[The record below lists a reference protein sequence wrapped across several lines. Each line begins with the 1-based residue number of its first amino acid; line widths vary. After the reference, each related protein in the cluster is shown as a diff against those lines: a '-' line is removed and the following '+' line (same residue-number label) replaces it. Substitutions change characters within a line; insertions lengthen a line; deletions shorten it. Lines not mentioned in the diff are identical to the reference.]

1 MKRLTQFIKWTFWLV
16 IITGFI
22 SASALGVFLF
32 ELSKTLPQ
40 NLEDELH
47 KRNDVL
53 PTVLYD
59 REGNQIEELFIQR
72 RIVIPYEQF
81 PPHLVQALVAS
92 EDSRF
97 FSHLGIDPLRI
108 PIAFLANLRAGRIV
122 QGASTLTQ
130 QTARLFL
137 LTREKQIVR
146 KLREMLLAFRM
157 EMQFSKEEIL
167 SLYLNKVYL
176 GNAEGIEAASQGYFG
191 KHAVEL
197 NLAESALL
205 VGILPAPSRYAPHVN
220 PEFALLRRNIVLR
233 RMRQEGF
240 ISEQELQ
247 KTSEMPISL
256 IRIHD
261 STSEATSYY
270 VEHVR
275 RYLIKKYGSKV
286 LYQGGLKVYL
296 AMDLNYQTYAHE
308 ALRKGILELTK
319 RQGFRGK
326 QKLENI
332 DNSSSIDNTTL
343 DNIVKTDSLFLGN
356 IVGGTVNEVS
366 DKKVSVKIG
375 EYSGI
380 LAWNNIK
387 TWRNGNI
394 LKNEQPSRIAKPSE
408 IFSTG
413 DEIQVRLADY
423 DTTNNSFRL
432 ELYQEPLVNGAL
444 LAMDPKNGEVLSMSG
459 GYRYGESEFNRA
471 IQALRQPGSSFKPV
485 VYSAALDAGFTL
497 SSALIDSPRAYA
509 TGAKTPGDAEI
520 WTPKNYGDKIMGK
533 VSLRTALVKS
543 LNLPTI
549 GLCEELKPKQVII
562 YSRRFGI
569 TADMME
575 NLTTCLGSLSTT
587 LQEMITAYGVFA
599 NLGRLVKP
607 IYILRVEDQ
616 AGNTLESSLPEFK
629 QVTSEET
636 AFLLSN
642 VLQDVVQSGTGRR
655 ARAIGRPSAGKT
667 GTTNDSVD
675 AWYIGYIPQL
685 LTGVYVGFDKPRRMG
700 RSETGSKAAAPIW
713 IDFMKNAVAN
723 LPTEQFKQPPGITTV
738 KIHKSGRRAI
748 PCDNVKEIKEEH
760 YKTGTEPVLDLSR
773 SGRCGQTIT
782 EKIAKEKSEP
792 EPEL

>member
-1 MKRLTQFIKWTFWLV
+1 MKKLIQLIKWIFLLV
-16 IITGFI
+16 IITGI
-22 SASALGVFLF
+22 IAASAMGVFLF
-32 ELSKTLPQ
+32 KLSKTLPQ
-40 NLEDELH
+40 NLEEELH

-72 RIVIPYEQF
+72 RIVVPYEQF
-81 PPHLVQALVAS
+81 PPHLIQALVAS
-92 EDSRF
+92 EDARF
-97 FSHLGIDPLRI
+97 FVHLGIDPLRI
-108 PIAFLANLRAGRIV
+108 PKAFLANIKAGRIV

-137 LTREKQIVR
+137 LSREKQIVR

-157 EMQFSKEEIL
+157 EMQFSKQEIL

-191 KHAVEL
+191 KHAIEL

-220 PEFALLRRNIVLR
+220 PEFAMLRRNIVLK
-233 RMRQEGF
+233 RMWEEGF

-247 KTSEMPISL
+247 KTSKMPISL

-261 STSEATSYY
+261 STTEATSYY

-296 AMDLNYQTYAHE
+296 AMDLNYQTFAHE

-319 RQGFRGK
+319 RQGFRGH
-326 QKLENI
+326 QKNINI
-332 DNSSSIDNTTL
+332 DNSSSADNSSLNNAVKIDSMF
-343 DNIVKTDSLFLGN
+343 IGN
-356 IVGGTVNEVS
+356 IADGTVNKVS
-366 DKKVSVKIG
+366 DKIVSVKIG
-375 EYSGI
+375 ESSGI
-380 LAWNNIK
+380 LEWNNIK
-387 TWRNGNI
+387 TWKNGNI
-394 LKNEQPSRIAKPSE
+394 LEDERPSRIVKPSE

-413 DEIQVRLADY
+413 DKIQVRLADY
-423 DTTNNSFRL
+423 DTKNNSFRL
-432 ELYQEPLVNGAL
+432 ELYQEPQVNGAI
-444 LAMDPKNGEVLSMSG
+444 LAMNPKNGEVLSMTG
-459 GYRYGESEFNRA
+459 GYRYEESEFNRA
-471 IQALRQPGSSFKPV
+471 IQAKRQPGSSFKPI

-509 TGAKTPGDAEI
+509 TGMETAGDEEI
-520 WTPKNYGDKIMGK
+520 WIPKNYGNKVMGK

-549 GLCEELKPKQVII
+549 GLCEELMPKQLIV

-575 NLTTCLGSLSTT
+575 DLTTCLGSLSTT
-587 LQEMITAYGVFA
+587 LQEMISAYGVFA
-599 NLGRLVKP
+599 NQGRLVKP

-616 AGNTLESSLPEFK
+616 AGNILESSLPEFK

-642 VLQDVVQSGTGRR
+642 VLQDVVKRGTGRR

-667 GTTNDSVD
+667 GTTNDNVD

-685 LTGVYVGFDKPRRMG
+685 LTGVYVGFDKPKRMG
-700 RSETGSKAAAPIW
+700 KSETGSKAAAPIW
-713 IDFMKNAVAN
+713 IDFMKNSISN
-723 LPTEQFKQPPGITTV
+723 LPTKQFKQPSGITTV
-738 KIHKSGRRAI
+738 KIHKSGRRAL
-748 PCDNVKEIKEEH
+748 PCDNPKEINEEH
-760 YKTGTEPVLDLSR
+760 YKTGTEPVLDMSIPE
-773 SGRCGQTIT
+773 SCGQEVT
-782 EKIAKEKSEP
+782 EKVKNKDSD
-792 EPEL
+792 PEL

>member
-1 MKRLTQFIKWTFWLV
+1 MKRLALFIKWSFWIV
-16 IITGFI
+16 IIISVVSGTSLGF
-22 SASALGVFLF
+22 FLF

-72 RIVIPYEQF
+72 RVVIPYEQF
-81 PPHLVQALVAS
+81 PPHLVQALIAS
-92 EDSRF
+92 EDVRF

-108 PIAFLANLRAGRIV
+108 PKAFLANLKAGRIV

-137 LTREKQIVR
+137 LSREKQIIR

-157 EMQFSKEEIL
+157 EMQFSKQDIL

-176 GNAEGIEAASQGYFG
+176 GNAEGIEAAAQGYFG
-191 KHAVEL
+191 KHAMEL
-197 NLAESALL
+197 DLAESALL

-220 PEFALLRRNIVLR
+220 PELTLQRRNIVLR

-247 KTSEMPISL
+247 KTIDTPISL

-261 STSEATSYY
+261 STTEATSYY

-275 RYLIKKYGSKV
+275 RYLIKKYGSEV
-286 LYQGGLKVYL
+286 LYQGGLKVFL
-296 AMDLNYQTYAHE
+296 AMDLNYQTFAHE
-308 ALRKGILELTK
+308 SLRKGILELTK
-319 RQGFRGK
+319 RQGCHGV
-326 QKLENI
+326 QSENSHNNSMLS
-332 DNSSSIDNTTL
+332 DNSTQGNT
-343 DNIVKTDSLFLGN
+343 VKIDSLFLGN
-356 IVGGTVNEVS
+356 IVAGIVKEVS
-366 DKKVSVKIG
+366 KEKVSVELG
-375 EYSGI
+375 ESSGI
-380 LAWNNIK
+380 LEWNNIS
-387 TWRNGNI
+387 TWKNGNV
-394 LKNEQPSRIAKPSE
+394 LKDKRPTKISNPAE
-408 IFSTG
+408 IFSVG

-423 DTTNNSFRL
+423 DSKNNYFRL
-432 ELYQEPLVNGAL
+432 QLYQEPLVNGAL
-444 LAMDPKNGEVLSMSG
+444 LAMDPKTGEVLSMTG

-471 IQALRQPGSSFKPV
+471 IQARRQPGSSFKPI

-497 SSALIDSPRAYA
+497 SSALKDSPRAYV
-509 TGAKTPGDAEI
+509 TGDQTVGHAEL
-520 WTPKNYGDKIMGK
+520 WTPKKYGDKVTGK

-543 LNLPTI
+543 LNLATI
-549 GLCEELKPKQVII
+549 GLCEELKPKQVIA
-562 YSRRFGI
+562 YSKRFGI
-569 TADMME
+569 TAKMME
-575 NLTTCLGSLSTT
+575 NLTTCIGSLSVT
-587 LQEMITAYGVFA
+587 LQEMISAYGVFA
-599 NLGRLVKP
+599 NQGRLVKP

-616 AGNTLESSLPEFK
+616 DGNILESSLPELK

-636 AFLLSN
+636 AFLLSS
-642 VLQDVVQSGTGRR
+642 VLQDVVQRGTGRR

-700 RSETGSKAAAPIW
+700 KSETGSRAAAPIW
-713 IDFMKNAVAN
+713 INFMKNAVAN
-723 LPTEQFKQPPGITTV
+723 MPTEQFRQPPGITTV

-748 PCDNVKEIKEEH
+748 PCDKAKDVHEEH
-760 YKTGTEPVLDLSR
+760 YKSGTEPVLDLSQ
-773 SGRCGQTIT
+773 SGRCVKSEET
-782 EKIAKEKSEP
+782 EKTEKEEG

>member
-1 MKRLTQFIKWTFWLV
+1 MKRLALFIKWSFWIV
-16 IITGFI
+16 IIISVVSGTSLGF
-22 SASALGVFLF
+22 FLF

-72 RIVIPYEQF
+72 RVVIPYEQF
-81 PPHLVQALVAS
+81 PPHLVQALIAS
-92 EDSRF
+92 EDVRF

-108 PIAFLANLRAGRIV
+108 PKAFLANLKAGRIV

-137 LTREKQIVR
+137 LSREKQIIR

-157 EMQFSKEEIL
+157 EMQFSKQDIL

-176 GNAEGIEAASQGYFG
+176 GNAEGIEAAAQGYFG
-191 KHAVEL
+191 KHAMEL
-197 NLAESALL
+197 DLAESALL

-220 PEFALLRRNIVLR
+220 PELTLQRRNVVLR

-247 KTSEMPISL
+247 KTIDTPISL

-261 STSEATSYY
+261 STTEATSHY

-275 RYLIKKYGSKV
+275 RYLIKKYGSEV
-286 LYQGGLKVYL
+286 LYQGGLKVFL
-296 AMDLNYQTYAHE
+296 AMDLNYQTFAHE
-308 ALRKGILELTK
+308 SLRKGILELTK
-319 RQGFRGK
+319 RQGFHGAK
-326 QKLENI
+326 SENSHNNSMLS
-332 DNSSSIDNTTL
+332 DNSTQGNT
-343 DNIVKTDSLFLGN
+343 VKIDSLFLGN
-356 IVGGTVNEVS
+356 IVAGIVKEVS
-366 DKKVSVKIG
+366 KEKVSVELG
-375 EYSGI
+375 ESSGI
-380 LAWNNIK
+380 LEWNNIS
-387 TWRNGNI
+387 TWKNGNV
-394 LKNEQPSRIAKPSE
+394 LKDKRPTKISNPAE
-408 IFSTG
+408 IFSVG

-423 DTTNNSFRL
+423 DSKNNYFRL
-432 ELYQEPLVNGAL
+432 QLYQEPLVNGAL
-444 LAMDPKNGEVLSMSG
+444 LAMDPKTGEVLSMTG

-471 IQALRQPGSSFKPV
+471 IQARRQPGSSFKPI

-497 SSALIDSPRAYA
+497 SSALIDSPRAYV
-509 TGAKTPGDAEI
+509 TGAQTVGDAEI
-520 WTPKNYGDKIMGK
+520 WTPKNYGDKVTGK

-543 LNLPTI
+543 LNLATI
-549 GLCEELKPKQVII
+549 GLCEELKPKQVIA
-562 YSRRFGI
+562 YSKRFGI
-569 TADMME
+569 TAKMME
-575 NLTTCLGSLSTT
+575 NLTTCIGSLSVT
-587 LQEMITAYGVFA
+587 LQEMISAYGVFA
-599 NLGRLVKP
+599 NQGRLVKP

-616 AGNTLESSLPEFK
+616 DGNILESSLPELK

-642 VLQDVVQSGTGRR
+642 VLQDVVQRGTGRR

-700 RSETGSKAAAPIW
+700 KSETGSRAAAPIW
-713 IDFMKNAVAN
+713 INFMKNAVAN
-723 LPTEQFKQPPGITTV
+723 MPTEQFRQPPGITTV

-748 PCDNVKEIKEEH
+748 PCDKAKDVHEEH
-760 YKTGTEPVLDLSR
+760 YKSGTEPVLDLSQ
-773 SGRCGQTIT
+773 SVRCVKSEET
-782 EKIAKEKSEP
+782 EKTEKEEG

>member
-1 MKRLTQFIKWTFWLV
+1 MLTQFIKWAFWLV
-16 IITGFI
+16 IITGTI
-22 SASALGVFLF
+22 SAAALGVFLF

-72 RIVIPYEQF
+72 RIVVPYEQF

-108 PIAFLANLRAGRIV
+108 PKAFLANLRAGRIV

-137 LTREKQIVR
+137 LSREKQIVR

-157 EMQFSKEEIL
+157 EMQFSKQEIL

-191 KHAVEL
+191 KHAEEL
-197 NLAESALL
+197 NLAESTLL

-220 PEFALLRRNIVLR
+220 PEFALLRRNTVLR

-261 STSEATSYY
+261 STTEATSYY

-308 ALRKGILELTK
+308 ALWKGILELTK
-319 RQGFRGK
+319 RQGFRGQ
-326 QKLENI
+326 QKDESL
-332 DNSSSIDNTTL
+332 DNSSSTDNSTL
-343 DNIVKTDSLFLGN
+343 DNTVKIDSLFLGN

-366 DKKVSVKIG
+366 EKKVSVKIG
-375 EYSGI
+375 KSSGT
-380 LAWNNIK
+380 LEWNNIK

-394 LKNEQPSRIAKPSE
+394 LKDERPSRIAKPSE

-423 DTTNNSFRL
+423 DTINNSFRL

-471 IQALRQPGSSFKPV
+471 IQAQRQPGSSFKPI

-509 TGAKTPGDAEI
+509 TGAQTVGDAEI

-549 GLCEELKPKQVII
+549 GLCEELKPKQVIV

-599 NLGRLVKP
+599 NQGRLVKP

-642 VLQDVVQSGTGRR
+642 VLQDVVQTGTGRR

-713 IDFMKNAVAN
+713 IDFMKNAVTN

-773 SGRCGQTIT
+773 SGRCGQTVT
-782 EKIAKEKSEP
+782 EKTEKEESEP
-792 EPEL
+792 EL

>member
-1 MKRLTQFIKWTFWLV
+1 MLTQFIKWAFWLV
-16 IITGFI
+16 IITGTI
-22 SASALGVFLF
+22 SAAALGVFLF

-72 RIVIPYEQF
+72 RIVVPYEQF

-108 PIAFLANLRAGRIV
+108 PKAFLANLRAGRIV

-137 LTREKQIVR
+137 LSREKQIVR

-157 EMQFSKEEIL
+157 EMQFSKQEIL

-191 KHAVEL
+191 KHAEEL
-197 NLAESALL
+197 NLAESTLL

-220 PEFALLRRNIVLR
+220 PEFALLRRNTVLR

-261 STSEATSYY
+261 STTEATSYY

-319 RQGFRGK
+319 RQGFRGQ
-326 QKLENI
+326 QKDESL
-332 DNSSSIDNTTL
+332 DNSSSTDNSTL
-343 DNIVKTDSLFLGN
+343 DNTVKIDSLFLGN

-366 DKKVSVKIG
+366 EKKVSVKIG
-375 EYSGI
+375 KSSGT
-380 LAWNNIK
+380 LEWNNIK

-394 LKNEQPSRIAKPSE
+394 LKDERPSRIAKPSE

-423 DTTNNSFRL
+423 DTINNSFRL

-471 IQALRQPGSSFKPV
+471 IQAQRQPGSSFKPI

-509 TGAKTPGDAEI
+509 TGAQTAGDAEI

-549 GLCEELKPKQVII
+549 GLCEELKPKQVNV

-575 NLTTCLGSLSTT
+575 NLTTCLGSLSAT

-599 NLGRLVKP
+599 NQGRLVKP

-642 VLQDVVQSGTGRR
+642 VLQDVVQTGTGRR

-667 GTTNDSVD
+667 GTTNDNVD

-713 IDFMKNAVAN
+713 IDFMKNAVTN

-773 SGRCGQTIT
+773 SGRCGHTVTENT
-782 EKIAKEKSEP
+782 EKEESEP
-792 EPEL
+792 EL

>member
-1 MKRLTQFIKWTFWLV
+1 MKRLALFIKWSFWIV
-16 IITGFI
+16 IIISVVSGTSLGF
-22 SASALGVFLF
+22 FLF

-72 RIVIPYEQF
+72 RVVIPYEQF
-81 PPHLVQALVAS
+81 PPHLVQALIAS
-92 EDSRF
+92 EDVRF

-108 PIAFLANLRAGRIV
+108 PKAFLANLKAGRIV

-137 LTREKQIVR
+137 LSREKQIIR

-157 EMQFSKEEIL
+157 EMQFSKQDIL
-167 SLYLNKVYL
+167 SLYLNKVFL
-176 GNAEGIEAASQGYFG
+176 GNAEGIEAAAQGYFG
-191 KHAVEL
+191 KHAMEL
-197 NLAESALL
+197 DLAESALL

-220 PEFALLRRNIVLR
+220 PELTLQRRNVVLR

-247 KTSEMPISL
+247 KTIDTPISL

-261 STSEATSYY
+261 STTEATSHY

-275 RYLIKKYGSKV
+275 RYLIKKYGSEV
-286 LYQGGLKVYL
+286 LYQGGLKVFL
-296 AMDLNYQTYAHE
+296 AMDLNYQTFAHE
-308 ALRKGILELTK
+308 SLRKGILELTK
-319 RQGFRGK
+319 RQGFHGAHS
-326 QKLENI
+326 ENGHNSSMLS
-332 DNSSSIDNTTL
+332 DNSTQGNT
-343 DNIVKTDSLFLGN
+343 VKIDSLFLGN
-356 IVGGTVNEVS
+356 IVAGIVKEVS
-366 DKKVSVKIG
+366 KEKVSVELG
-375 EYSGI
+375 ESSGI
-380 LAWNNIK
+380 LEWNNIS
-387 TWRNGNI
+387 TWKNGNV
-394 LKNEQPSRIAKPSE
+394 LKDKRPTKISNPAE
-408 IFSTG
+408 IFSVG

-423 DTTNNSFRL
+423 DSKNNYFRL
-432 ELYQEPLVNGAL
+432 QLYQEPLVNGAL
-444 LAMDPKNGEVLSMSG
+444 LAMDPKTGEVLSMTG

-471 IQALRQPGSSFKPV
+471 IQARRQPGSSFKPI

-497 SSALIDSPRAYA
+497 SSALIDSPRAYV
-509 TGAKTPGDAEI
+509 TGAQTVGDAEI
-520 WTPKNYGDKIMGK
+520 WTPKNYGDKVTGK

-543 LNLPTI
+543 LNLATI
-549 GLCEELKPKQVII
+549 GLCEELKPKQVIA
-562 YSRRFGI
+562 YSKRFGI
-569 TADMME
+569 TAKMME
-575 NLTTCLGSLSTT
+575 NLTTCIGSLSVT
-587 LQEMITAYGVFA
+587 LQEMISAYGVFA
-599 NLGRLVKP
+599 NQGRLVKP

-616 AGNTLESSLPEFK
+616 DGNILESSLPELK

-636 AFLLSN
+636 AFLLSS
-642 VLQDVVQSGTGRR
+642 VLQDVVQRGTGRR

-700 RSETGSKAAAPIW
+700 KSETGSRAAAPIW
-713 IDFMKNAVAN
+713 INFMKNAVAN
-723 LPTEQFKQPPGITTV
+723 MPTEQFRQPPGITTV

-748 PCDNVKEIKEEH
+748 PCDKAKDVHEEH
-760 YKTGTEPVLDLSR
+760 YKSGTEPVLDLSQ
-773 SGRCGQTIT
+773 SGRCVKSEET
-782 EKIAKEKSEP
+782 EKTEKEEG
-792 EPEL
+792 ETEL

>member
-1 MKRLTQFIKWTFWLV
+1 MKRLALFIKWSFWIV
-16 IITGFI
+16 IIISVVSGTSLGF
-22 SASALGVFLF
+22 FLF

-72 RIVIPYEQF
+72 RVVIPYEQF
-81 PPHLVQALVAS
+81 PPHLVQALIAS
-92 EDSRF
+92 EDVRF

-108 PIAFLANLRAGRIV
+108 PKAFLANLKAGRIV

-137 LTREKQIVR
+137 LSREKQIIR

-157 EMQFSKEEIL
+157 EMQFSKQDIL

-176 GNAEGIEAASQGYFG
+176 GNAEGIEAAAQGYFG
-191 KHAVEL
+191 KHAMEL
-197 NLAESALL
+197 DLAESALL

-220 PEFALLRRNIVLR
+220 PELTLQRRNVVLR

-247 KTSEMPISL
+247 KTIDTPISL

-261 STSEATSYY
+261 STTEATSYY

-275 RYLIKKYGSKV
+275 RYLIKKYGSEV
-286 LYQGGLKVYL
+286 LYQGGLKVFL
-296 AMDLNYQTYAHE
+296 AMDLNYQTFAHE
-308 ALRKGILELTK
+308 SLRKGILELTK
-319 RQGFRGK
+319 RQGFHGT
-326 QKLENI
+326 QSENSHNNSMLS
-332 DNSSSIDNTTL
+332 DNSTQVNT
-343 DNIVKTDSLFLGN
+343 VKIDSLFLGN
-356 IVGGTVNEVS
+356 IVAGIVKEVS
-366 DKKVSVKIG
+366 KEKVSVELG
-375 EYSGI
+375 ESSGI
-380 LAWNNIK
+380 LEWNNIS
-387 TWRNGNI
+387 TWKNGNV
-394 LKNEQPSRIAKPSE
+394 LKDKRPTKISNPAE
-408 IFSTG
+408 IFSVG

-423 DTTNNSFRL
+423 DSKNNYFRL
-432 ELYQEPLVNGAL
+432 QLYQEPLVNGAL
-444 LAMDPKNGEVLSMSG
+444 LAMDPKTGEVLSMTG

-471 IQALRQPGSSFKPV
+471 IQARRQPGSSFKPI

-497 SSALIDSPRAYA
+497 SSALIDSPRAYV
-509 TGAKTPGDAEI
+509 TGAQTVGDAEI
-520 WTPKNYGDKIMGK
+520 WTPKNYGDKVTGK

-543 LNLPTI
+543 LNLATI
-549 GLCEELKPKQVII
+549 GLCEELKPKQVIA
-562 YSRRFGI
+562 YSKRFGI
-569 TADMME
+569 TAKMME
-575 NLTTCLGSLSTT
+575 NLTTCIGSLSVT
-587 LQEMITAYGVFA
+587 LQEMISAYGVFA
-599 NLGRLVKP
+599 NQGRLVKP

-616 AGNTLESSLPEFK
+616 YGNILESSLPELK

-642 VLQDVVQSGTGRR
+642 VLQDVVQRGTGRR

-700 RSETGSKAAAPIW
+700 KSETGSRAAAPIW
-713 IDFMKNAVAN
+713 INFMKNAVAN
-723 LPTEQFKQPPGITTV
+723 MPTEQFRQPPGITTV

-748 PCDNVKEIKEEH
+748 PCDKAKDVHEEH
-760 YKTGTEPVLDLSR
+760 YKSGTEPVLDLSQ
-773 SGRCGQTIT
+773 SGRCVKSEET
-782 EKIAKEKSEP
+782 EKTEKEEG

>member
-1 MKRLTQFIKWTFWLV
+1 MKRLALFIKWSFWIV
-16 IITGFI
+16 IIISVVSGTSLGF
-22 SASALGVFLF
+22 FLF

-72 RIVIPYEQF
+72 RVVIPYEQF
-81 PPHLVQALVAS
+81 PPHLVQALIAS
-92 EDSRF
+92 EDVRF

-108 PIAFLANLRAGRIV
+108 PKAFLANLKAGRIV

-137 LTREKQIVR
+137 LSREKQIIR

-157 EMQFSKEEIL
+157 EMQFSKQDIL

-176 GNAEGIEAASQGYFG
+176 GNAEGIEAAAQGYFG
-191 KHAVEL
+191 KHAMEL
-197 NLAESALL
+197 DLAESALL

-220 PEFALLRRNIVLR
+220 PELTLQRRNVVLR

-247 KTSEMPISL
+247 KTIDTPISL

-261 STSEATSYY
+261 STTEATSHY

-275 RYLIKKYGSKV
+275 RYLIKKYGSEV
-286 LYQGGLKVYL
+286 LYQGGLKVFL
-296 AMDLNYQTYAHE
+296 AMDLNYQTFAHE
-308 ALRKGILELTK
+308 SLRKGILELTK
-319 RQGFRGK
+319 RQGFHGV
-326 QKLENI
+326 QSENSHNNSMLS
-332 DNSSSIDNTTL
+332 DNSTQGNT
-343 DNIVKTDSLFLGN
+343 VKIDSLFLGN
-356 IVGGTVNEVS
+356 IVAGIVKEVS
-366 DKKVSVKIG
+366 KEKVSVELG
-375 EYSGI
+375 ESSGI
-380 LAWNNIK
+380 LEWNNIS
-387 TWRNGNI
+387 TWKNGNV
-394 LKNEQPSRIAKPSE
+394 LKDKRPTKISNPAE
-408 IFSTG
+408 IFSVG

-423 DTTNNSFRL
+423 NSKNNYFRL
-432 ELYQEPLVNGAL
+432 QLYQEPLVNGAL
-444 LAMDPKNGEVLSMSG
+444 LAMDPKTGEVLSMTG

-471 IQALRQPGSSFKPV
+471 IQARRQPGSSFKPI

-497 SSALIDSPRAYA
+497 SSALIDSPRAYV
-509 TGAKTPGDAEI
+509 TDTQTVGDAEI
-520 WTPKNYGDKIMGK
+520 WTPKNYGDKVTGK

-543 LNLPTI
+543 LNLATI
-549 GLCEELKPKQVII
+549 GLCEELKPKQVIA
-562 YSRRFGI
+562 YSKRFGI
-569 TADMME
+569 TAKMME
-575 NLTTCLGSLSTT
+575 NLTTCIGSLSVT
-587 LQEMITAYGVFA
+587 LQEMISAYGVFA
-599 NLGRLVKP
+599 NQGRLVKP

-616 AGNTLESSLPEFK
+616 DGNILESSLPELK

-636 AFLLSN
+636 AFLLSS
-642 VLQDVVQSGTGRR
+642 VLQDVVQRGTGRR

-700 RSETGSKAAAPIW
+700 KSETGSRAAAPIW
-713 IDFMKNAVAN
+713 INFMKNAVAN
-723 LPTEQFKQPPGITTV
+723 MPTEQFRQPPGITTV

-748 PCDNVKEIKEEH
+748 PCDKAKDVHEEH
-760 YKTGTEPVLDLSR
+760 YKSGTEPVLDLSQSR
-773 SGRCGQTIT
+773 RCIKSEET
-782 EKIAKEKSEP
+782 EKTEKEEG

>member
-1 MKRLTQFIKWTFWLV
+1 MLTQFIKWAFWLV
-16 IITGFI
+16 IITGTI
-22 SASALGVFLF
+22 SAAALGVFLF

-72 RIVIPYEQF
+72 RIVVPYEQF

-108 PIAFLANLRAGRIV
+108 PKAFLANLRAGRIV

-137 LTREKQIVR
+137 LSREKQIVR

-157 EMQFSKEEIL
+157 EMQFSKQEIL

-191 KHAVEL
+191 KHAEEL
-197 NLAESALL
+197 NLAESTLL

-220 PEFALLRRNIVLR
+220 PEFALLRRNTVLR

-261 STSEATSYY
+261 STTEATSYY

-319 RQGFRGK
+319 RQGFRGQ
-326 QKLENI
+326 QKDESL
-332 DNSSSIDNTTL
+332 DNSSSTDNSTL
-343 DNIVKTDSLFLGN
+343 DNTVKIDSLFLGN

-366 DKKVSVKIG
+366 EKKVSVKIG
-375 EYSGI
+375 KSSGT
-380 LAWNNIK
+380 LEWNNIK

-394 LKNEQPSRIAKPSE
+394 LKDERPSRIAKPSE

-423 DTTNNSFRL
+423 DTINNSFRL

-471 IQALRQPGSSFKPV
+471 IQAQRQPGSSFKPI

-509 TGAKTPGDAEI
+509 TGAQTAGDAEI

-549 GLCEELKPKQVII
+549 GLCEELKPKQVIV

-575 NLTTCLGSLSTT
+575 NLTTCLGSLSAT

-599 NLGRLVKP
+599 NQGRLVKP

-642 VLQDVVQSGTGRR
+642 VLQDVVQTGTGRR

-667 GTTNDSVD
+667 GTTNDNVD

-713 IDFMKNAVAN
+713 IDFMKNAVTN

-773 SGRCGQTIT
+773 SGRCGHTVTENT
-782 EKIAKEKSEP
+782 EKEESEP
-792 EPEL
+792 EL

>member
-1 MKRLTQFIKWTFWLV
+1 MKRLALFIKWSFWIV
-16 IITGFI
+16 IIISVVSGTSLGF
-22 SASALGVFLF
+22 FLF

-72 RIVIPYEQF
+72 RVVIPYEQF
-81 PPHLVQALVAS
+81 PPHLVQALIAS
-92 EDSRF
+92 EDVRF

-108 PIAFLANLRAGRIV
+108 PKAFLANLKAGRIV

-137 LTREKQIVR
+137 LSREKQIIR

-157 EMQFSKEEIL
+157 EMQFSKQDIL

-176 GNAEGIEAASQGYFG
+176 GNAEGIEAAAQGYFG
-191 KHAVEL
+191 KHAMEL
-197 NLAESALL
+197 DLAESALL

-220 PEFALLRRNIVLR
+220 PELTLQRRNVVLR

-247 KTSEMPISL
+247 KTIDTPISL

-261 STSEATSYY
+261 STTEATSHY

-275 RYLIKKYGSKV
+275 RYLIKKYGSEV
-286 LYQGGLKVYL
+286 LYQGGLKVFL
-296 AMDLNYQTYAHE
+296 AMDLNYQTFAHKS
-308 ALRKGILELTK
+308 LRKGILDLTK
-319 RQGFRGK
+319 RQGFHGE
-326 QKLENI
+326 QSENSHNNNMLS
-332 DNSSSIDNTTL
+332 DNSTQRNT
-343 DNIVKTDSLFLGN
+343 VKIDSLFLGN
-356 IVGGTVNEVS
+356 IVAGIVKEVS
-366 DKKVSVKIG
+366 KEKVFVELG
-375 EYSGI
+375 ESSGI
-380 LAWNNIK
+380 LEWNNIS
-387 TWRNGNI
+387 TWKNGNV
-394 LKNEQPSRIAKPSE
+394 LKDKRPTKISNPAE
-408 IFSTG
+408 IFSVG

-423 DTTNNSFRL
+423 DSKNNYFRL
-432 ELYQEPLVNGAL
+432 QLYQEPLVNGAL
-444 LAMDPKNGEVLSMSG
+444 LAMDPKTGEVLSMTG

-471 IQALRQPGSSFKPV
+471 IQARRQPGSSFKPI

-497 SSALIDSPRAYA
+497 SSALIDSPRAYV
-509 TGAKTPGDAEI
+509 TGAQTVGDAEI
-520 WTPKNYGDKIMGK
+520 WTPKNYGDKVTGK

-543 LNLPTI
+543 LNLATI
-549 GLCEELKPKQVII
+549 GLCEELKPKQVIA
-562 YSRRFGI
+562 YSKRFGI
-569 TADMME
+569 TAKMME
-575 NLTTCLGSLSTT
+575 NLTTCIGSLSVT
-587 LQEMITAYGVFA
+587 LQEMISAYGVFA
-599 NLGRLVKP
+599 NQGRLVKP

-616 AGNTLESSLPEFK
+616 DGNILESSLPELK

-636 AFLLSN
+636 AFLLSS
-642 VLQDVVQSGTGRR
+642 VLQDVVQRGTGRR

-700 RSETGSKAAAPIW
+700 KSETGSRAAAPIW
-713 IDFMKNAVAN
+713 INFMKNAVAN
-723 LPTEQFKQPPGITTV
+723 MPTEQFRQPPGITTV

-748 PCDNVKEIKEEH
+748 PCDKSKDVHEEH
-760 YKTGTEPVLDLSR
+760 YKSGTEPVLDLSQ
-773 SGRCGQTIT
+773 SGRCVKAKET
-782 EKIAKEKSEP
+782 EKTEKEEG

>member
-1 MKRLTQFIKWTFWLV
+1 MKMLTQFIKWAFWLV
-16 IITGFI
+16 IITGTI
-22 SASALGVFLF
+22 SAAALGVFLF

-72 RIVIPYEQF
+72 RIVVPYEQF

-108 PIAFLANLRAGRIV
+108 PKAFLANLRAGRIV

-137 LTREKQIVR
+137 LSREKQIVR

-157 EMQFSKEEIL
+157 EMQFSKQEIL

-191 KHAVEL
+191 KHAEEL
-197 NLAESALL
+197 NLAESTLL

-220 PEFALLRRNIVLR
+220 PEFALLRRNTVLR

-261 STSEATSYY
+261 STTEATSYY

-308 ALRKGILELTK
+308 ALWKGILELTK
-319 RQGFRGK
+319 RQGFRGQ
-326 QKLENI
+326 QKDESL
-332 DNSSSIDNTTL
+332 DNSSSTDNSTL
-343 DNIVKTDSLFLGN
+343 DNTVKIDSLFLGN

-366 DKKVSVKIG
+366 EKKVSVKIG
-375 EYSGI
+375 KSSGT
-380 LAWNNIK
+380 LEWNNIK

-394 LKNEQPSRIAKPSE
+394 LKDERPSRIAKPSE

-423 DTTNNSFRL
+423 DTINNSFRL

-471 IQALRQPGSSFKPV
+471 IQAQRQPGSSFKPI

-509 TGAKTPGDAEI
+509 TGAQTVGDAEI

-549 GLCEELKPKQVII
+549 GLCEELKPKQVIV

-575 NLTTCLGSLSTT
+575 NLTTCLGSLSAT

-599 NLGRLVKP
+599 NQGRLVKP

-642 VLQDVVQSGTGRR
+642 VLQDVVQTGTGRR

-667 GTTNDSVD
+667 GTTNDNVD

-713 IDFMKNAVAN
+713 IDFMKNAVTN

-773 SGRCGQTIT
+773 SGRCGHTVTENT
-782 EKIAKEKSEP
+782 EKEESEP
-792 EPEL
+792 EL

>member
-1 MKRLTQFIKWTFWLV
+1 MLTQFIKWAFWLV
-16 IITGFI
+16 IITGTI
-22 SASALGVFLF
+22 SAAALGVFLF

-72 RIVIPYEQF
+72 RIVVPYEQF

-108 PIAFLANLRAGRIV
+108 PKAFLANLRAGRIV

-137 LTREKQIVR
+137 LSREKQIVR

-157 EMQFSKEEIL
+157 EMQFSKQEIL

-191 KHAVEL
+191 KHAEEL
-197 NLAESALL
+197 NLAESTLL

-220 PEFALLRRNIVLR
+220 PEFALLRRNTVLR

-261 STSEATSYY
+261 STTEATSYY

-308 ALRKGILELTK
+308 ALWKGILELTK
-319 RQGFRGK
+319 RQGFRGQ
-326 QKLENI
+326 QKDESL
-332 DNSSSIDNTTL
+332 DNSSSTDNSTL
-343 DNIVKTDSLFLGN
+343 DNTVKIDSLFLGN

-366 DKKVSVKIG
+366 EKKVSVKIG
-375 EYSGI
+375 KSSGT
-380 LAWNNIK
+380 LEWNNIK

-394 LKNEQPSRIAKPSE
+394 LKDERPSRIAKPSE

-423 DTTNNSFRL
+423 DTINNSFRL

-471 IQALRQPGSSFKPV
+471 IQAQRQPGSSFKPI

-509 TGAKTPGDAEI
+509 TGAQTAGDAEI

-549 GLCEELKPKQVII
+549 GLCEELKPKQVIV

-599 NLGRLVKP
+599 NQGRLVKP

-616 AGNTLESSLPEFK
+616 VGNTLESSLPEFK

-642 VLQDVVQSGTGRR
+642 VLQDVVQTGTGRR

-713 IDFMKNAVAN
+713 IDFMKNAVTN

-773 SGRCGQTIT
+773 SGRCGQTVT
-782 EKIAKEKSEP
+782 EKTEKEESEP
-792 EPEL
+792 EL

>member
-1 MKRLTQFIKWTFWLV
+1 MKMLTQFIKWAFWLV
-16 IITGFI
+16 IITGTI
-22 SASALGVFLF
+22 SAAALGVFLF

-72 RIVIPYEQF
+72 RIVVPYEQF

-108 PIAFLANLRAGRIV
+108 PKAFLANLRAGRIV

-137 LTREKQIVR
+137 LSREKQIVR

-157 EMQFSKEEIL
+157 EMQFSKQEIL

-191 KHAVEL
+191 KHAEEL
-197 NLAESALL
+197 NLAESTLL

-220 PEFALLRRNIVLR
+220 PEFALLRRNTVLR

-261 STSEATSYY
+261 STTEATSYY

-319 RQGFRGK
+319 RQGFRGQ
-326 QKLENI
+326 QKDESL
-332 DNSSSIDNTTL
+332 DNSSSTDNSTL
-343 DNIVKTDSLFLGN
+343 DNTVKIDSLFLGN

-366 DKKVSVKIG
+366 EKKVSVKIG
-375 EYSGI
+375 KSSGT
-380 LAWNNIK
+380 LEWNNIK

-394 LKNEQPSRIAKPSE
+394 LKDERPSRIAKPSE

-423 DTTNNSFRL
+423 DTINNSFRL

-471 IQALRQPGSSFKPV
+471 IQAQRQPGSSFKPI

-509 TGAKTPGDAEI
+509 TGAQTAGDAEI

-549 GLCEELKPKQVII
+549 GLCEELKPKQVIV

-599 NLGRLVKP
+599 NQGRLVKP

-642 VLQDVVQSGTGRR
+642 VLQDVVQTGTGRR

-667 GTTNDSVD
+667 GTTNDNVD

-713 IDFMKNAVAN
+713 IDFMKNAVTN

-773 SGRCGQTIT
+773 SGRCGQTVT
-782 EKIAKEKSEP
+782 EKTEKEESEP
-792 EPEL
+792 EL

>member
-1 MKRLTQFIKWTFWLV
+1 MLTQFIKWAFWLV
-16 IITGFI
+16 IITGTI
-22 SASALGVFLF
+22 SAAALGVFLF

-53 PTVLYD
+53 PTVLFD

-72 RIVIPYEQF
+72 RIVVPYEQF

-108 PIAFLANLRAGRIV
+108 PKAFLANLRAGRIV

-137 LTREKQIVR
+137 LSREKQIVR

-157 EMQFSKEEIL
+157 EMQFSKQEIL

-191 KHAVEL
+191 KHAEEL
-197 NLAESALL
+197 NLAESTLL

-220 PEFALLRRNIVLR
+220 PEFALLRRNTVLR

-261 STSEATSYY
+261 STTEATSYY

-319 RQGFRGK
+319 RQGFRGQ
-326 QKLENI
+326 QKDESL
-332 DNSSSIDNTTL
+332 DNSSSTDNSTL
-343 DNIVKTDSLFLGN
+343 DNTVKIDSLFLGN

-366 DKKVSVKIG
+366 EKKVSVKIG
-375 EYSGI
+375 KSSGT
-380 LAWNNIK
+380 LEWNNIK

-394 LKNEQPSRIAKPSE
+394 LKDERPSRIAKPSE

-423 DTTNNSFRL
+423 DTINNSFRL

-471 IQALRQPGSSFKPV
+471 IQAQRQPGSSFKPI

-509 TGAKTPGDAEI
+509 TGAQTAGDAEI

-549 GLCEELKPKQVII
+549 GLCEELKPKQVNV

-575 NLTTCLGSLSTT
+575 NLTTCLGSLSAT

-599 NLGRLVKP
+599 NQGRLVKP

-642 VLQDVVQSGTGRR
+642 VLQDVVQTGTGRR

-667 GTTNDSVD
+667 GTTNDNVD

-713 IDFMKNAVAN
+713 IDFMKNAVTN

-773 SGRCGQTIT
+773 SGRCGHTVTENT
-782 EKIAKEKSEP
+782 EKEESEP
-792 EPEL
+792 EL

>member
-1 MKRLTQFIKWTFWLV
+1 MRRLAQFIKWTFWLV
-16 IITGFI
+16 IITGVF
-22 SASALGVFLF
+22 SASALGIFLY

-59 REGNQIEELFIQR
+59 REGKQIEELFIQR
-72 RIVIPYEQF
+72 RIVVPYEQF
-81 PPHLVQALVAS
+81 PPYLVQALIAS

-108 PIAFLANLRAGRIV
+108 PKAFIANLQAGRIV

-137 LTREKQIVR
+137 LSREKQIVR

-157 EMQFSKEEIL
+157 EMQFTKQEIL

-191 KHAVEL
+191 KHAIEL
-197 NLAESALL
+197 DLAESALL

-220 PEFALLRRNIVLR
+220 PEFALHRRNIVLR

-247 KTSEMPISL
+247 KTIETPISL

-261 STSEATSYY
+261 ATTEATSYY

-286 LYQGGLKVYL
+286 LYQGGLKVFL
-296 AMDLNYQTYAHE
+296 AMDLSYQTYSHE

-319 RQGFRGK
+319 RQGFRGE
-326 QKLENI
+326 QQVENP
-332 DNSSSIDNTTL
+332 DNSSSPDNSTRE
-343 DNIVKTDSLFLGN
+343 NVVKLDSLFLGN
-356 IVGGTVNEVS
+356 IVVGIVRNVYEKNVS
-366 DKKVSVKIG
+366 IELG
-375 EYSGI
+375 ESSGI
-380 LAWNNIK
+380 IEWDNIR
-387 TWRNGNI
+387 TWKNGNI
-394 LKNEQPSRIAKPSE
+394 LKDEKPIRISKPSE
-408 IFSTG
+408 IFSVG

-423 DTTNNSFRL
+423 DSKNDSFRL
-432 ELYQEPLVNGAL
+432 QLYQEPLVNGAL
-444 LAMDPKNGEVLSMSG
+444 LAMDPKTGEVLAMTG

-471 IQALRQPGSSFKPV
+471 IQALRQPGSSFKPI
-485 VYSAALDAGFTL
+485 VYSAALDAGYTL

-509 TGAKTPGDAEI
+509 TGAQTAGDAEI

-543 LNLPTI
+543 LNLSTI
-549 GLCEELKPKQVII
+549 GLCEELKPKQVIV

-587 LQEMITAYGVFA
+587 LQEMVTAYGVFA
-599 NLGRLVKP
+599 NQGRLVKP
-607 IYILRVEDQ
+607 LYILRVEDQ
-616 AGNTLESSLPEFK
+616 AGNILEYNDPEFK

-642 VLQDVVQSGTGRR
+642 VLQDVVQRGTGRR
-655 ARAIGRPSAGKT
+655 ARALGRPSAGKT

-700 RSETGSKAAAPIW
+700 SSETGSRAAAPIW
-713 IDFMKNAVAN
+713 INFMKNAVAN
-723 LPTEQFKQPPGITTV
+723 LPTEQFRQPPGITTV

-748 PCDNVKEIKEEH
+748 PCDNAKEINEEH
-760 YKTGTEPVLDLSR
+760 YKSGTEPVLDLSH
-773 SGRCGQTIT
+773 SGRCVLAET
-782 EKIAKEKSEP
+782 EKIEMEESEP
-792 EPEL
+792 EL

>member
-1 MKRLTQFIKWTFWLV
+1 MLTQFIKWAFWLV
-16 IITGFI
+16 IITGTI
-22 SASALGVFLF
+22 SAAALGVFLF

-72 RIVIPYEQF
+72 RIVVPYEQF

-108 PIAFLANLRAGRIV
+108 PKAFLANLRAGRIV

-137 LTREKQIVR
+137 LSREKQIVR

-157 EMQFSKEEIL
+157 EMQFSKQEIL

-191 KHAVEL
+191 KHAEEL
-197 NLAESALL
+197 NLAESTLL

-220 PEFALLRRNIVLR
+220 PEFALLRRNTVLR

-261 STSEATSYY
+261 STTEATSYY

-308 ALRKGILELTK
+308 ALWKGILELTK
-319 RQGFRGK
+319 RQGFRGQ
-326 QKLENI
+326 QKDESL
-332 DNSSSIDNTTL
+332 DNSSSTDNSTL
-343 DNIVKTDSLFLGN
+343 DNTVKIDSLFLGN

-366 DKKVSVKIG
+366 EKKVSVKIG
-375 EYSGI
+375 KSSGT
-380 LAWNNIK
+380 LEWNNIK

-394 LKNEQPSRIAKPSE
+394 LKDERPSRIAKPSE

-423 DTTNNSFRL
+423 DTINNSFRL

-471 IQALRQPGSSFKPV
+471 IQAQRQPGSSFKPI

-509 TGAKTPGDAEI
+509 TGAQTAGDAEI

-549 GLCEELKPKQVII
+549 GLCEELKPKQVNV

-575 NLTTCLGSLSTT
+575 NLTTCLGSLSAT

-599 NLGRLVKP
+599 NQGRLVKP

-642 VLQDVVQSGTGRR
+642 VLQDVVQTGTGRR

-667 GTTNDSVD
+667 GTTNDNVD

-713 IDFMKNAVAN
+713 IDFMKNAVTN

-773 SGRCGQTIT
+773 SGRCGHTVTENT
-782 EKIAKEKSEP
+782 EKEESEP
-792 EPEL
+792 EL

>member
-1 MKRLTQFIKWTFWLV
+1 MKRLALFIKWSFWIV
-16 IITGFI
+16 IIISVASGTSLGF
-22 SASALGVFLF
+22 FLF

-72 RIVIPYEQF
+72 RVVIPYEQF
-81 PPHLVQALVAS
+81 PPHLVQALIAS
-92 EDSRF
+92 EDVRF

-108 PIAFLANLRAGRIV
+108 PKAFLANLKAGRIV

-137 LTREKQIVR
+137 LSREKQIIR

-157 EMQFSKEEIL
+157 EMQFSKQDIL
-167 SLYLNKVYL
+167 SLYLNKVFL
-176 GNAEGIEAASQGYFG
+176 GNAEGIEAAAQGYFG
-191 KHAVEL
+191 KHAMEL
-197 NLAESALL
+197 DLAESALL

-220 PEFALLRRNIVLR
+220 PELTLQRRNVVLR

-247 KTSEMPISL
+247 KTIDTPISL

-261 STSEATSYY
+261 STTEATSHY

-275 RYLIKKYGSKV
+275 RYLIKKYGSEV
-286 LYQGGLKVYL
+286 LYQGGLKVFL
-296 AMDLNYQTYAHE
+296 AMDLNYQTFAHE
-308 ALRKGILELTK
+308 SLRKGILELTK
-319 RQGFRGK
+319 RQGFHGP
-326 QKLENI
+326 QS
-332 DNSSSIDNTTL
+332 DNSHNNSMLSDNSTQGNT
-343 DNIVKTDSLFLGN
+343 VKIDSLFLGN
-356 IVGGTVNEVS
+356 IVAGIVKEVS
-366 DKKVSVKIG
+366 KEKVSVELG
-375 EYSGI
+375 ESSGI
-380 LAWNNIK
+380 LEWNNIS
-387 TWRNGNI
+387 TWKNGNV
-394 LKNEQPSRIAKPSE
+394 LKDKRPTKISNPAE
-408 IFSTG
+408 IFSVG

-423 DTTNNSFRL
+423 DSKNNYFRL
-432 ELYQEPLVNGAL
+432 QLYQEPLVNGAL
-444 LAMDPKNGEVLSMSG
+444 LAMDPKTGEVLSMTG

-471 IQALRQPGSSFKPV
+471 IQARRQPGSSFKPI

-497 SSALIDSPRAYA
+497 SSALIDSPRAYV
-509 TGAKTPGDAEI
+509 TGAQTVGDAEI
-520 WTPKNYGDKIMGK
+520 WTPKNYGDKVTGK

-543 LNLPTI
+543 LNLATI
-549 GLCEELKPKQVII
+549 GLCEELKPKQVIA
-562 YSRRFGI
+562 YSKRFGI
-569 TADMME
+569 TAKMME
-575 NLTTCLGSLSTT
+575 NLTTCIGSLSVT
-587 LQEMITAYGVFA
+587 LQEMISAYGVFA
-599 NLGRLVKP
+599 NQGRLVKP

-616 AGNTLESSLPEFK
+616 DGNILESSLPELK

-636 AFLLSN
+636 AFLLSS
-642 VLQDVVQSGTGRR
+642 VLQDVVQRGTGRR

-700 RSETGSKAAAPIW
+700 KSETGSRAAAPIW
-713 IDFMKNAVAN
+713 INFMKNAVAN
-723 LPTEQFKQPPGITTV
+723 MPTEQFRQPPGITTV

-748 PCDNVKEIKEEH
+748 PCDKAKDIHEEH
-760 YKTGTEPVLDLSR
+760 YKSGTEPVLDLSQ
-773 SGRCGQTIT
+773 SERCVKSKET
-782 EKIAKEKSEP
+782 EKTEKEEG

>member
-1 MKRLTQFIKWTFWLV
+1 MKRLALFIKWSFWIV
-16 IITGFI
+16 IIISVVSGTSLGF
-22 SASALGVFLF
+22 FLF

-72 RIVIPYEQF
+72 RVVIPYEQF
-81 PPHLVQALVAS
+81 PPHLVQALIAS
-92 EDSRF
+92 EDVRF

-108 PIAFLANLRAGRIV
+108 PKAFLANLKAGRIV

-137 LTREKQIVR
+137 LSREKQIIR

-157 EMQFSKEEIL
+157 EMQFSKQDIL
-167 SLYLNKVYL
+167 SLYLNKVFL
-176 GNAEGIEAASQGYFG
+176 GNAEGIEAAAQGYFG
-191 KHAVEL
+191 KHAMEL
-197 NLAESALL
+197 DLAESALL

-220 PEFALLRRNIVLR
+220 PELTLQRRNVVLR

-247 KTSEMPISL
+247 KTIDTPISL

-261 STSEATSYY
+261 STTEATSYY

-275 RYLIKKYGSKV
+275 RYLIKKYGSEV
-286 LYQGGLKVYL
+286 LYQGGLKVFL
-296 AMDLNYQTYAHE
+296 AMDLNYQTFAHE
-308 ALRKGILELTK
+308 SLRKGILELTK
-319 RQGFRGK
+319 RQGFHGV
-326 QKLENI
+326 QSENSHNNSMLS
-332 DNSSSIDNTTL
+332 DNSTQGNTV
-343 DNIVKTDSLFLGN
+343 NIDSLFLGN
-356 IVGGTVNEVS
+356 IVAGIVKEVS
-366 DKKVSVKIG
+366 KEKVSVELG
-375 EYSGI
+375 ESSGI
-380 LAWNNIK
+380 LEWNNIS
-387 TWRNGNI
+387 TWKNGNV
-394 LKNEQPSRIAKPSE
+394 LKDKRPTKISNPAE
-408 IFSTG
+408 IFSVG

-423 DTTNNSFRL
+423 DSKNNYFRL
-432 ELYQEPLVNGAL
+432 QLYQEPLVNGAL
-444 LAMDPKNGEVLSMSG
+444 LAMDPKTGEVLSMTG

-471 IQALRQPGSSFKPV
+471 IQARRQPGSSFKPI
-485 VYSAALDAGFTL
+485 VYSAAIDAGFTL
-497 SSALIDSPRAYA
+497 SSALIDSPRAYV
-509 TGAKTPGDAEI
+509 TGAQTVGDAEI
-520 WTPKNYGDKIMGK
+520 WTPKNYGDKVTGK

-543 LNLPTI
+543 LNLATI
-549 GLCEELKPKQVII
+549 GLCEELKPKQVIA
-562 YSRRFGI
+562 YSKRFGI
-569 TADMME
+569 TAKMME
-575 NLTTCLGSLSTT
+575 NLTTCIGSLSVT
-587 LQEMITAYGVFA
+587 LQEMISAYGVFA
-599 NLGRLVKP
+599 NQGRLVKP

-616 AGNTLESSLPEFK
+616 DGNILESSLPELK

-636 AFLLSN
+636 AFLLSS
-642 VLQDVVQSGTGRR
+642 VLQDVVQRGTGRR

-700 RSETGSKAAAPIW
+700 KSETGSRAAAPIW
-713 IDFMKNAVAN
+713 INFMKNAVAN
-723 LPTEQFKQPPGITTV
+723 MPTEQFRQPPGITTV

-748 PCDNVKEIKEEH
+748 PCDKAKDVHEEH
-760 YKTGTEPVLDLSR
+760 YKSGTEPVLDLSQ
-773 SGRCGQTIT
+773 SGRCVKSEET
-782 EKIAKEKSEP
+782 EKTEKEEG

>member
-1 MKRLTQFIKWTFWLV
+1 MKMLTQFIKWAFWLV
-16 IITGFI
+16 IITGTI
-22 SASALGVFLF
+22 SAAALGVFLF

-72 RIVIPYEQF
+72 RIVVPYEQF

-108 PIAFLANLRAGRIV
+108 PKAFLANLRAGRIV

-137 LTREKQIVR
+137 LSREKQIVR

-157 EMQFSKEEIL
+157 EMQFSKQEIL

-191 KHAVEL
+191 KHAEEL
-197 NLAESALL
+197 NLAESTLL

-220 PEFALLRRNIVLR
+220 PEFALLRRNTVLR

-261 STSEATSYY
+261 STTEATSYY

-308 ALRKGILELTK
+308 ALWKGILELTK
-319 RQGFRGK
+319 RQGFRGQ
-326 QKLENI
+326 QKDESL
-332 DNSSSIDNTTL
+332 DNSSSTDNSTL
-343 DNIVKTDSLFLGN
+343 DNTVNIDSLFLGN

-366 DKKVSVKIG
+366 EKKVSVKIG
-375 EYSGI
+375 KSSGT
-380 LAWNNIK
+380 LEWNNIK

-394 LKNEQPSRIAKPSE
+394 LKDERPSRIAKPSE

-423 DTTNNSFRL
+423 DTINNSFRL

-471 IQALRQPGSSFKPV
+471 IQAQRQPGSSFKPI

-509 TGAKTPGDAEI
+509 TGAQTAGDAEI

-549 GLCEELKPKQVII
+549 GLCEELKPKQVIV

-599 NLGRLVKP
+599 NQGRLVKP

-642 VLQDVVQSGTGRR
+642 VLQDVVQTGTGRR

-667 GTTNDSVD
+667 GTTNDNVD

-713 IDFMKNAVAN
+713 IDFMKNAVTN

-773 SGRCGQTIT
+773 SGRCGQTVT
-782 EKIAKEKSEP
+782 EKTEKEESEP
-792 EPEL
+792 EL

>member
-1 MKRLTQFIKWTFWLV
+1 MKRLSEFIKWSFWIV
-16 IITGFI
+16 IIIGVF
-22 SASALGVFLF
+22 SGVSLGYFLF

-40 NLEDELH
+40 NLGDELH

-81 PPHLVQALVAS
+81 PPHLIQALIAS
-92 EDSRF
+92 EDVRF

-108 PIAFLANLRAGRIV
+108 PKAFLANLRAGRIV

-137 LTREKQIVR
+137 LSREKQIIR

-157 EMQFSKEEIL
+157 EMQFTKQDIL

-176 GNAEGIEAASQGYFG
+176 GNAEGVEAAAQGYFG
-191 KHAVEL
+191 KHASEL

-205 VGILPAPSRYAPHVN
+205 IGILPAPSRYAPHVN
-220 PEFALLRRNIVLR
+220 PDFALKRRNVVLR

-247 KTSEMPISL
+247 KTIDIPISL

-261 STSEATSYY
+261 STTEATSYY

-275 RYLIKKYGSKV
+275 RYLIKKYGSKI
-286 LYQGGLKVYL
+286 LYQGGLRVYL
-296 AMDLNYQTYAHE
+296 AMDLNYQSHAHE
-308 ALRKGILELTK
+308 ALRKGILDLTK
-319 RQGFRGK
+319 RQGFRGSK
-326 QKLENI
+326 KEKIYDNNKLSDNNSKNDKLKI
-332 DNSSSIDNTTL
+332 DSM
-343 DNIVKTDSLFLGN
+343 FLGN
-356 IVGGTVNEVS
+356 IVTGLVKEVS
-366 DKKVSVKIG
+366 TDNVSVELG
-375 EYSGI
+375 DSYGI
-380 LAWNNIK
+380 LEWNNIR
-387 TWRNGNI
+387 TWKNGNI
-394 LKNEQPSRIAKPSE
+394 IEDKKPIRISNPAE
-408 IFSTG
+408 IFTVG
-413 DEIQVRLADY
+413 DEVQVILADY
-423 DTTNNSFRL
+423 NSKNKFFRL
-432 ELYQEPLVNGAL
+432 QLYQEPLVNGAL
-444 LAMDPKNGEVLSMSG
+444 LAMEPRSGEVLSMTG
-459 GYRYGESEFNRA
+459 GYRYGESEFNRS
-471 IQALRQPGSSFKPV
+471 IQALRQPGSSFKPI

-509 TGAKTPGDAEI
+509 TGADTVGDAEI
-520 WTPKNYGDKIMGK
+520 WTPKNYGDKVMGK
-533 VSLRTALVKS
+533 ISLRTALVKS

-549 GLCEELKPKQVII
+549 GLCEELKPKQVID

-569 TADMME
+569 TSEMME
-575 NLTTCLGSLSTT
+575 DLTTCLGSLSVS
-587 LQEMITAYGVFA
+587 LQEMISAYGVFA
-599 NLGRLVKP
+599 NQGRLVKP

-616 AGNTLESSLPEFK
+616 DGKILESSVSELK

-636 AFLLSN
+636 AFLVSN
-642 VLQDVVQSGTGRR
+642 VLQDVVQRGTGRR

-700 RSETGSKAAAPIW
+700 KSETGSKAAAPIW
-713 IDFMKNAVAN
+713 IEFMKNAVAN
-723 LPTEQFKQPPGITTV
+723 LPTEQFRQPPGITTV

-748 PCDNVKEIKEEH
+748 TCDKAKDVKEEH
-760 YKTGTEPVLDLSR
+760 YKSGTEPVLDLS
-773 SGRCGQTIT
+773 QTAMCV
-782 EKIAKEKSEP
+782 KAKETEISEK
-792 EPEL
+792 EGIELEL

>member
-1 MKRLTQFIKWTFWLV
+1 MKMLTQFIKWAFWLV
-16 IITGFI
+16 IITGTI
-22 SASALGVFLF
+22 SAAALGVFLF

-72 RIVIPYEQF
+72 RIVVPYEQF

-108 PIAFLANLRAGRIV
+108 PKAFLANLRAGRIV

-137 LTREKQIVR
+137 LSREKQIVR

-157 EMQFSKEEIL
+157 EMQFSKQEIL

-191 KHAVEL
+191 KHAEEL
-197 NLAESALL
+197 NLAESTLL

-220 PEFALLRRNIVLR
+220 PEFALLRRNTVLR

-261 STSEATSYY
+261 STTEATSYY

-319 RQGFRGK
+319 RQGFRGQ
-326 QKLENI
+326 QKDESL
-332 DNSSSIDNTTL
+332 DNSSSTDNSTL
-343 DNIVKTDSLFLGN
+343 DNTVKIDSLFLGN

-366 DKKVSVKIG
+366 EKKVSVKIG
-375 EYSGI
+375 KSSGT
-380 LAWNNIK
+380 LEWNNIK

-394 LKNEQPSRIAKPSE
+394 LKDERPSRIAKPSE

-423 DTTNNSFRL
+423 DTINNSFRL

-471 IQALRQPGSSFKPV
+471 IQAQRQPGSSFKPI

-509 TGAKTPGDAEI
+509 TGAQTAGDAEI

-549 GLCEELKPKQVII
+549 GLCEELKPKQVIV

-599 NLGRLVKP
+599 NQGRLVKP

-642 VLQDVVQSGTGRR
+642 VLQDVVQTGTGRR

-667 GTTNDSVD
+667 GTTNDNVD

-713 IDFMKNAVAN
+713 IDFMKNAVTN

-773 SGRCGQTIT
+773 SGRCGHTVTENT
-782 EKIAKEKSEP
+782 EKEESEP
-792 EPEL
+792 EL

>member
-1 MKRLTQFIKWTFWLV
+1 MKRLAQFIKWSFRIV
-16 IITGFI
+16 IITGII
-22 SASALGVFLF
+22 SGASLGVFLF

-40 NLEDELH
+40 NLGDELH

-81 PPHLVQALVAS
+81 PPHLIQALVAS
-92 EDSRF
+92 EDARF
-97 FSHLGIDPLRI
+97 FSHLGIDLLRI
-108 PIAFLANLRAGRIV
+108 PKAFLANLEAGRIV

-137 LTREKQIVR
+137 LSREKQIIR

-157 EMQFSKEEIL
+157 EMQFSKQDIL

-176 GNAEGIEAASQGYFG
+176 GNAEGVEAAAQGYFG
-191 KHAVEL
+191 KHASEL

-205 VGILPAPSRYAPHVN
+205 VGILPAPSRYAPHIN
-220 PEFALLRRNIVLR
+220 PDFALQRRNVVLQ
-233 RMRQEGF
+233 RMHQEGF

-247 KTSEMPISL
+247 KTIHTPISL

-261 STSEATSYY
+261 STTEATSYY

-286 LYQGGLKVYL
+286 LYQGGLRVYL
-296 AMDLNYQTYAHE
+296 AMDLNYQTHAHE

-319 RQGFRGK
+319 RQGFRGA
-326 QKLENI
+326 LNENSP
-332 DNSSSIDNTTL
+332 DNSSLTDNSTYENTL
-343 DNIVKTDSLFLGN
+343 KIDSLFLGN
-356 IVGGTVNEVS
+356 IVAGVVKEVS
-366 DKKVSVKIG
+366 KENVSVELG
-375 EYSGI
+375 ESYGI
-380 LAWNNIK
+380 LEWSNIS
-387 TWRNGNI
+387 TWKNGNI
-394 LKNEQPSRIAKPSE
+394 LKDKTPIKISNPAE
-408 IFSTG
+408 IFSVG
-413 DEIQVRLADY
+413 DEVQVRLADY
-423 DTTNNSFRL
+423 DSKNNFFRL
-432 ELYQEPLVNGAL
+432 QLYQEPLVNGAL
-444 LAMDPKNGEVLSMSG
+444 LAMNPKSGEVLSMTG
-459 GYRYGESEFNRA
+459 GYRYGESEFNRS
-471 IQALRQPGSSFKPV
+471 IQALRQPGSSFKPI

-509 TGAKTPGDAEI
+509 TGAETAGDAEI
-520 WTPKNYGDKIMGK
+520 WTPKNYGDKVMGK

-549 GLCEELKPKQVII
+549 GLCEELKPKLVIA

-569 TADMME
+569 TAEMME
-575 NLTTCLGSLSTT
+575 NLTTCLGSLSVT
-587 LQEMITAYGVFA
+587 LQEMISAYGVFA
-599 NLGRLVKP
+599 NQGRLVKP

-616 AGNTLESSLPEFK
+616 DGNILESSVSELK

-636 AFLLSN
+636 AFLVSN
-642 VLQDVVQSGTGRR
+642 VLQDVVQRGTGRR

-667 GTTNDSVD
+667 GTTNDSID

-700 RSETGSKAAAPIW
+700 KSETGSRAAAPIW
-713 IDFMKNAVAN
+713 INFMKNAVAN
-723 LPTEQFKQPPGITTV
+723 LPTEQFRQPPGITTV

-748 PCDNVKEIKEEH
+748 PCDKAKDVYEEH
-760 YKTGTEPVLDLSR
+760 YKSGTEPVLDLSQ
-773 SGRCGQTIT
+773 SGMCVKAKET
-782 EKIAKEKSEP
+782 EKTEKEESEP
-792 EPEL
+792 EL

>member
-1 MKRLTQFIKWTFWLV
+1 MKMLTQFIKWAFWLV
-16 IITGFI
+16 IITGTI
-22 SASALGVFLF
+22 SAAALGVFLF

-72 RIVIPYEQF
+72 RIVVPYEQF

-108 PIAFLANLRAGRIV
+108 PKAFLANLRAGRIV

-137 LTREKQIVR
+137 LSREKQIVR

-157 EMQFSKEEIL
+157 EMQFSKQEIL

-191 KHAVEL
+191 KHAEEL
-197 NLAESALL
+197 NLAESTLL

-220 PEFALLRRNIVLR
+220 PEFALLRRNTVLR

-261 STSEATSYY
+261 STTEATSYY

-308 ALRKGILELTK
+308 ALWKGILELTK
-319 RQGFRGK
+319 RQGFRGQ
-326 QKLENI
+326 QKDESL
-332 DNSSSIDNTTL
+332 DNSSSTDNSTL
-343 DNIVKTDSLFLGN
+343 DNTVKIDSLFLGN

-366 DKKVSVKIG
+366 EKKVSVKIG
-375 EYSGI
+375 KSSGT
-380 LAWNNIK
+380 LEWNNIK

-394 LKNEQPSRIAKPSE
+394 LKDERPSRIAKPSE

-413 DEIQVRLADY
+413 DEIQVRLTDY
-423 DTTNNSFRL
+423 DTINNSFRL

-471 IQALRQPGSSFKPV
+471 IQAQRQPGSSFKPI

-509 TGAKTPGDAEI
+509 TGAQTVGDAEI

-549 GLCEELKPKQVII
+549 GLCEELKPKQVIV

-599 NLGRLVKP
+599 NQGRLVKP

-642 VLQDVVQSGTGRR
+642 VLQDVVQTGTGRR

-713 IDFMKNAVAN
+713 IDFMKNAVTN

-773 SGRCGQTIT
+773 SGRCGQTVT
-782 EKIAKEKSEP
+782 EKTEKEESEP
-792 EPEL
+792 EL

>member
-1 MKRLTQFIKWTFWLV
+1 MLTQFIKWAFWLV
-16 IITGFI
+16 IITGTI
-22 SASALGVFLF
+22 SAAALGVFLF

-72 RIVIPYEQF
+72 RIVVPYEQF

-108 PIAFLANLRAGRIV
+108 PKAFLANLRAGRIV

-137 LTREKQIVR
+137 LSREKQIVR

-157 EMQFSKEEIL
+157 EMQFSKQEIL

-191 KHAVEL
+191 KHAEEL
-197 NLAESALL
+197 NLAESTLL

-220 PEFALLRRNIVLR
+220 PEFALLRRNTVLR

-261 STSEATSYY
+261 STTEATSYY

-308 ALRKGILELTK
+308 ALWKGILELTK
-319 RQGFRGK
+319 RQGFRGQ
-326 QKLENI
+326 QKDESL
-332 DNSSSIDNTTL
+332 DNSSSTDNSTL
-343 DNIVKTDSLFLGN
+343 DNTVKIDSLFLGN

-366 DKKVSVKIG
+366 EKKVSVKIG
-375 EYSGI
+375 KSSGT
-380 LAWNNIK
+380 LEWNNIK

-394 LKNEQPSRIAKPSE
+394 LKDERPSRIAKPSE

-423 DTTNNSFRL
+423 DTINNSFRL

-471 IQALRQPGSSFKPV
+471 IQAQRQPGSSFKPI

-509 TGAKTPGDAEI
+509 TGAQTVGDAEI

-549 GLCEELKPKQVII
+549 GLCEELKPKQVIV

-599 NLGRLVKP
+599 NQGRLVKP

-642 VLQDVVQSGTGRR
+642 VLQDVVQTGTGRR

-667 GTTNDSVD
+667 GTTNDNVD

-713 IDFMKNAVAN
+713 IDFMKNAVTN

-773 SGRCGQTIT
+773 SGRCGQTVT
-782 EKIAKEKSEP
+782 EKTEKEESEP
-792 EPEL
+792 EL